1 MVQETPRILALRDS
15 VVALGRGARR
25 GSGLVVGQDRVV
37 TLRHS
42 LVADRVETFLGDG
55 PGREGRVA
63 GVDRAVGVA
72 VLEVETGDAPAAE
85 WAGSLPAIG
94 TAVLALGNPGTGL
107 RITEGR
113 VSAEPL
119 TIRSRH
125 GRPIEVIEHTAPMP
139 RGAGGGPLVDE
150 HGSVLGLNA
159 LRGEPGFLLAL
170 PAATVRAAI
179 ERALEGREP
188 TRLGVALASPR
199 AGRRMREAVGLPDRD
214 GLLVRAVEEGGAAAH
229 AGVLA
234 GDLLIRLGDAEL
246 ATLDDLY
253 AALDASAATKSVD
266 LRLVRATEE
275 VDLAVDLSGERP

>member
-1 MVQETPRILALRDS
+1 
-15 VVALGRGARR
+15 
-25 GSGLVVGQDRVV
+25 VVGRDRVV

-42 LVADRVETFLGDG
+42 LVAEEVETFLSDG
-55 PGREGRVA
+55 RSREGRLV

-72 VLEVETGDAPAAE
+72 VLEVETGDAPVATWAE
-85 WAGSLPAIG
+85 SLPTIG
-94 TAVLALGNPGTGL
+94 TTVVALGNPGTGL
-107 RITEGR
+107 RITEGK

-150 HGSVLGLNA
+150 NGSVLGLNA

-179 ERALEGREP
+179 DRALAGREP

-199 AGRRMREAVGLPDRD
+199 EGRRMRGAVGLPDRY
-214 GLLVRAVEEGGAAAH
+214 GLLVRAVEEGGPAGK

-234 GDLLIRLGDAEL
+234 GDLLVQLGSAEL
-246 ATLDDLY
+246 ETLDDLY
-253 AALDASAATKSVD
+253 AALDASAGRSVEVGI
-266 LRLVRATEE
+266 VRGTEE
-275 VDLAVDLSGERP
+275 IHLAVDLSGARP